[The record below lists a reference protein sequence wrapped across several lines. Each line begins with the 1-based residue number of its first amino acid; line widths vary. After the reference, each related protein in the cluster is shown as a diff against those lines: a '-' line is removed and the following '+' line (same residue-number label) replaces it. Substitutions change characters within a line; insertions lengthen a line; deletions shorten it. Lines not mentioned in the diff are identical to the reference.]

1 MHPEYTE
8 VSAKWICGIVLT
20 INSVLEEGISIDVGS
35 RCHPFYTGKQKTLDA
50 GGRVE
55 RYRKRFGSSVK
66 TMEVGGS

>member
-8 VSAKWICGIVLT
+8 VGAKWSCGIVLP
-20 INSVLEEGISIDVGS
+20 INPVLEEGISIDVCS